1 MEDLCNRMIINTPD
15 VYLNALAMAS
25 VRAVDGCWYPPVFAH
40 GAMQWNNNLPVGEY
54 CSEEQCMDGMIG
66 LLKKQNII

>member
-1 MEDLCNRMIINTPD
+1 MVAGILLFLLMVLCNGIII
-15 VYLNALAMAS
+15 
-25 VRAVDGCWYPPVFAH
+25 F
-40 GAMQWNNNLPVGEY
+40 PVGEY